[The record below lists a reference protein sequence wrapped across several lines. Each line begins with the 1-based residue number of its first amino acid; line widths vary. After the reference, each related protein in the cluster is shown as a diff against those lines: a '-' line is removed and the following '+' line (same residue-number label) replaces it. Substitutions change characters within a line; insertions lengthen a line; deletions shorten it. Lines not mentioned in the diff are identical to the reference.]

1 MSLLRVAGLLLAF
14 LLSPFALAKP
24 LQVVS
29 PLEVSSLEPD
39 QNGYL
44 FTRLQVA
51 ETLVTVDRHGKL
63 IPLLASSWT
72 ISKDGLSWHFNVRK
86 NVLMH
91 DGSQLNAGV
100 VQRALERAHKGSG
113 VLSQAPISHI
123 ETKASEVVI
132 QLSRPFSP
140 LAAYLANYSTQI
152 LADSSF
158 DKSGKTISV
167 IGSGPYQIKQ
177 VRAPLKVS
185 LVRFE
190 RYWKTPA
197 HIKEVEYLAVGK
209 GETRALMAQSG
220 QADLVFSLL
229 PLSVNSVK
237 RAPNVSLDIVTL
249 PRTRLLKL
257 NAGSPFFS
265 DVRVRQALSLALD
278 RPALA
283 TAILRNPSLAATQ
296 LFPPSVVAWHDSD
309 LPVLTRDLDKA
320 RALLREAG
328 WQPGAD
334 GILQKDGQV
343 FRVTLTTF
351 STWPELPVLATA
363 IQAQWREVGV
373 DLAVSVGNSSEI
385 VSKHRDGSLQV
396 GLLSRNFSLTPD
408 PLGVLSSDFGPK
420 GGDWGA
426 MNWSNN
432 ELTSA
437 LQALESGQAEQSENQ
452 QLRGVILRHLQQE
465 LPVIPIAWS
474 ELVVASNKQL
484 SHLYVDPYE
493 LSYHLAELEW
503 KPL

>member
-1 MSLLRVAGLLLAF
+1 MSLLQVACLLLAF

-51 ETLVTVDRHGKL
+51 ETLVTVDRSGKFT
-63 IPLLASSWT
+63 PLLASSWT
-72 ISKDGLSWHFNVRK
+72 ISKDGLAWNFKVRK
-86 NVLMH
+86 DVLMH
-91 DGSQLNAGV
+91 DGSPLNAGV
-100 VQRALERAHKGSG
+100 VQRALERARQGSG

-123 ETKASEVVI
+123 ETKGSEVVI

-158 DKSGKTISV
+158 DKSGKTIAV

-190 RYWKTPA
+190 RYWQTPA

-296 LFPPSVVAWHDSD
+296 LFPPSVIAWHDRD
-309 LPVLTRDLDKA
+309 LPALTHDLDKA

-328 WQPGAD
+328 WQLGAD
-334 GILQKDGQV
+334 GILQKDGQAFHV
-343 FRVTLTTF
+343 NLTTF

-363 IQAQWREVGV
+363 IQAQWREVGI

-452 QLRGVILRHLQQE
+452 QLHGIILRHLQQE

-503 KPL
+503 KP

>member
-1 MSLLRVAGLLLAF
+1 MSLFQITSLLLAF
-14 LLSPFALAKP
+14 LLSPFTLAKP
-24 LQVVS
+24 LHVVS

-51 ETLVTVDRHGKL
+51 ETLVTVDRNGKL
-63 IPLLASSWT
+63 TPLLATGWT
-72 ISKDGLSWHFNVRK
+72 ISRDGLAWHFDVRK

-123 ETKASEVVI
+123 ETKDSEVVI
-132 QLSRPFSP
+132 LLSRPFAP

-158 DKSGKTISV
+158 DKSGKAVAV

-177 VRAPLKVS
+177 VLTPLKVS
-185 LVRFE
+185 MVRFDH
-190 RYWKTPA
+190 YWKTPA

-237 RAPNVSLDIVTL
+237 RVPNVSLDIVTL

-283 TAILRNPSLAATQ
+283 TAILRNSSLAATQ
-296 LFPPSVVAWHDSD
+296 LFPPSVVAWHDRD
-309 LPVLTRDLDKA
+309 LPALTRDLDKA

-328 WQPGAD
+328 WQLGAD
-334 GILQKDGQV
+334 GILQKGGQA
-343 FRVTLTTF
+343 FHVTLTTF

-437 LQALESGQAEQSENQ
+437 LQALESGQAKQSENQ
-452 QLRGVILRHLQQE
+452 QLHRVILRHLQQE

-503 KPL
+503 RP

>member
-1 MSLLRVAGLLLAF
+1 MSLLRVAGLILAF
-14 LLSPFALAKP
+14 LLSTFALAKP
-24 LQVVS
+24 LHVVS

-51 ETLVTVDRHGKL
+51 ETLVTVDRSGKL
-63 IPLLASSWT
+63 TPLLATGWT
-72 ISKDGLSWHFNVRK
+72 ISKDGLAWYFNVRK
-86 NVLMH
+86 DVLMH
-91 DGSQLNAGV
+91 DGSPLNAGV
-100 VQRALERAHKGSG
+100 VQRALERARQGSG

-123 ETKASEVVI
+123 ETKDSEVVI
-132 QLSRPFSP
+132 LLSRPFSP

-158 DKSGKTISV
+158 DKSGKTIAV

-177 VRAPLKVS
+177 VSAPLKVS

-190 RYWKTPA
+190 RYWQTPA

-296 LFPPSVVAWHDSD
+296 LFPPSVIAWHDRD
-309 LPVLTRDLDKA
+309 LPALTHDLDKA

-328 WQPGAD
+328 WQLGAD
-334 GILQKDGQV
+334 GILQKDGQAFHV
-343 FRVTLTTF
+343 NLTTF

-363 IQAQWREVGV
+363 IQAQWREVGI

-452 QLRGVILRHLQQE
+452 QLHGIILRHLQQE

-503 KPL
+503 KP

>member
-1 MSLLRVAGLLLAF
+1 MSLLQIASLLLAF

-24 LQVVS
+24 LHVVS

-51 ETLVTVDRHGKL
+51 ETLVTVDRNGKL
-63 IPLLASSWT
+63 TPLLATGWT
-72 ISKDGLSWHFNVRK
+72 ISRDGLAWHFNVRK

-100 VQRALERAHKGSG
+100 VQRMLERARQGSG

-123 ETKASEVVI
+123 EAKDSEVVI
-132 QLSRPFSP
+132 LLSRPFAP

-158 DKSGKTISV
+158 DKSGKAVAV

-177 VRAPLKVS
+177 VSAPLKVS
-185 LVRFE
+185 MVRFDH
-190 RYWKTPA
+190 YWKTPA

-257 NAGSPFFS
+257 NVGSPFFS

-283 TAILRNPSLAATQ
+283 TAILRNSSLAATQ
-296 LFPPSVVAWHDSD
+296 LFPPSVVAWHDRD
-309 LPVLTRDLDKA
+309 LPALTRDLDKA

-328 WQPGAD
+328 WQLGAD
-334 GILQKDGQV
+334 GVLQKDGQA
-343 FRVTLTTF
+343 FHVTLTTF

-408 PLGVLSSDFGPK
+408 PLGVLSSDFGSK

-437 LQALESGQAEQSENQ
+437 LQALESGPAQQSENQ
-452 QLRGVILRHLQQE
+452 QLHVVILRHLQQE

-503 KPL
+503 KP